1 MLLALLEGVLLLF
14 VSAVCLFASAG
25 TLDWPAAWF
34 FLGLTALVFLFGLLV
49 IDPEL
54 VRQRAGAEHGL
65 KAWDLPLSTAMFVFL
80 MLAPLAFAGL
90 DVKRWQW
97 SRALPGALQD
107 AGVVCFI
114 AGNAFGLW
122 AARVN
127 RFLVKFVRIQRD
139 RGHHVISTG
148 PYAYVRHPAYL
159 GGIVGYGGVPLILGS
174 RWALLPFGLG
184 ALLLA
189 VRTFLEDQMLQ
200 AELEGYRAYCQKVR
214 WRLVPGV
221 W

>member
-1 MLLALLEGVLLLF
+1 MLLALLESVLLLLCT
-14 VSAVCLFASAG
+14 AVCLFVSAG
-25 TLDWPAAWF
+25 TLDWPAARC
-34 FLGLTALVFLFGLLV
+34 FLGLTAVVFLSGFLVVDSELL
-49 IDPEL
+49 
-54 VRQRAGAEHGL
+54 RQRAGAEHGL
-65 KAWDLPLSTAMFVFL
+65 KAWDLPLSSAMFVFL
-80 MLAPLAFAGL
+80 MLVPLVVAGL
-90 DVKRWQW
+90 DVKRWNW
-97 SRALPGALQD
+97 SPSLPGALQD

-139 RGHHVISTG
+139 RGHHVISSG

-174 RWALLPFGLG
+174 RWALLPFALG